1 MSINREALLGEW
13 VHSYEEDVP
22 GRRIFRRG
30 GYSFPP
36 ARGRDAVELK
46 GDGSAVMREPGPSD
60 MPEGRTGTWAL
71 EHETVR
77 IDVGDETTAMEVVSC
92 DEDRLEVRE

>member
-1 MSINREALLGEW
+1 MSISSEALLGEW
-13 VHSYEEDVP
+13 VHSYEEDEP
-22 GRRIFRRG
+22 GRRIFRRP

-46 GDGSAVMREPGPSD
+46 ADGIAVMREPGPSD
-60 MPEGRTGTWAL
+60 VPEGRTGKWAL
-71 EHETVR
+71 EHETIR
-77 IDVGDETTAMEVVSC
+77 IDAGGESRVMEVVSY